1 MKDMIKNLLA
11 EAQAYNG
18 LEAIESL
25 IEDGKSLAA
34 IPMQPLYVAS
44 RALDSS
50 NMAALLPRLTKAQR
64 NAFLDIDLWK
74 RDDLDPDRFDYWLE
88 AYHQC
93 DNDEIKQEFVTS
105 SEFYLFLKAR
115 FNVWTF
121 DVEDPE
127 YPDHDYYFLTDD
139 SLLLFEYSEDYEQV
153 HEAKALI
160 RELYSQKGVEHAYAY
175 LFKLVSDSFSSLQEI
190 EYKEKKE
197 RLRDFGFVDYY
208 DALEYETPFPNLS
221 MLEGYV
227 RRKQAVTGSLDSSHE
242 NQNVAYQAIA
252 PYAEGTAAL
261 GVELN
266 KVNDDKRARFLNF
279 NFVRLINASLALQD
293 GLKEGGMAVSR
304 VGHRTRNF
312 LGLGLEWVATKG
324 DWGPEGVFSHF
335 EFTDLYR
342 AGLTLATVVQKKI
355 KKALRETGFENDDKF
370 LGTYWG
376 DFLDESFL
384 DIPKFF
390 RPYFPSQEINNLE
403 TWQGW
408 SDHAETFS
416 QMAPFAA
423 RFGETFK
430 KLVTAGQ
437 LVDDYYLNYKVD
449 EIDLE
454 AILLTSFAN
463 HRLGHFKEGMPQR
476 MGLTIDEFKKFVA
489 PFANAEGEIAL
500 SGELTLA
507 VTDFLKTFGMDQIN
521 GMESYLSY
529 LVQNHLDGY
538 DYAGLSFD
546 EFKHVGGP
554 ILLNRQ
560 TQ

>member
-1 MKDMIKNLLA
+1 MIKNLLA

-18 LEAIESL
+18 LDAILSL

-34 IPMQPLYVAS
+34 VPMQPLYVAS

-50 NMAALLPRLTKAQR
+50 HMAALLPRLTPQQR
-64 NAFLDIDLWK
+64 NVFLDIDLWK

-88 AYHQC
+88 AYHRC
-93 DNDEIKQEFVTS
+93 DDDDVKREFINS
-105 SEFYLFLKAR
+105 SEFYLFLKSR
-115 FNVWTF
+115 FNIWTF
-121 DVEDPE
+121 DAEDPL

-139 SLLLFEYSEDYEQV
+139 NLLLFEYSSEYEQI
-153 HEAKALI
+153 HEAKALV
-160 RELYSQKGVEHAYAY
+160 RELYAEKGVEYAYAY

-190 EYKEKKE
+190 EYTEKKE

-208 DALEYETPFPNLS
+208 DALEYESAFPNMV

-227 RRKQAVTGSLDSSHE
+227 RKKQAISGNLEAGHE
-242 NQNVAYQAIA
+242 NQNVSYQAIA
-252 PYAEGTAAL
+252 PYAEGTSSLAS
-261 GVELN
+261 ELN
-266 KVNDDKRARFLNF
+266 KIQDEKRSKFLNF
-279 NFVRLINASLALQD
+279 NFVRLINATLTLHD

-312 LGLGLEWVATKG
+312 LSLGHEWVLTKR
-324 DWGPEGVFSHF
+324 DWGEEGVFSVF

-342 AGLTLATVVQKKI
+342 IGLTLVILEQKKI

-390 RPYFPSQEINNLE
+390 RPYFPSEEVKTLE
-403 TWQGW
+403 TWQAW
-408 SDHAETFS
+408 TNHIETFC
-416 QMAPFAA
+416 QMAPFAS
-423 RFGETFK
+423 RFGETFLA
-430 KLVTAGQ
+430 LVKAGQ

-476 MGLTIDEFKKFVA
+476 MGLTIDEFKAFVT
-489 PFANAEGEIAL
+489 PFSNAEGEIAL
-500 SGELTLA
+500 SSELTLG
-507 VTDFLKTFGMDQIN
+507 VSDFLKTFGMNQIN
-521 GMESYLSY
+521 GMESYLAY
-529 LVQNHLDGY
+529 LVQSHLDGY
-538 DYAGLSFD
+538 DYRELDFD

>member
-1 MKDMIKNLLA
+1 MIKNLLA

-18 LEAIESL
+18 LEAIQSL
-25 IEDGKSLAA
+25 IEDGKSLSA
-34 IPMQPLYVAS
+34 IPMQPLYVAA

-50 NMAALLPRLTKAQR
+50 NMSALLPRLTPEQR
-64 NAFLDIDLWK
+64 NVFLDIDLWK
-74 RDDLDPDRFDYWLE
+74 RDDLDPDRFDYWME

-93 DNDEIKQEFVTS
+93 QEDEVKQEFINS

-121 DVEDPE
+121 DVEDPN

-160 RELYSQKGVEHAYAY
+160 RELYAQKGVEHAYAY

-197 RLRDFGFVDYY
+197 RLRDFGFVDYF
-208 DALEYETPFPNLS
+208 DALEYESPFPNLS
-221 MLEGYV
+221 MLEGFV
-227 RRKQAVTGSLDSSHE
+227 RKKQAATGRLEATHE
-242 NQNVAYQAIA
+242 NQNVSYQAIA
-252 PYAEGTAAL
+252 PYAQGTEDLAT
-261 GVELN
+261 ELN
-266 KVNDDKRARFLNF
+266 KVSDVTRARFLNF

-293 GLKEGGMAVSR
+293 GIKEGGMAVSR
-304 VGHRTRNF
+304 VGHRTRN
-312 LGLGLEWVATKG
+312 LLSLGLEWVKSVK
-324 DWGPEGVFSHF
+324 DWGEEGIFSVF
-335 EFTDLYR
+335 EFTDLYKV
-342 AGLTLATVVQKKI
+342 GLTLVTVEQRKI
-355 KKALRETGFENDDKF
+355 KKVLRETGFENDDKF

-376 DFLDESFL
+376 DFLDEGFL
-384 DIPKFF
+384 DIPKFY
-390 RPYFPSQEINNLE
+390 RPYFPSQEINTLE
-403 TWQGW
+403 AWQGW
-408 SDHAETFS
+408 SAHIETFS
-416 QMAPFAA
+416 QMSPFAA
-423 RFGETFK
+423 KFGETYK
-430 KLVTAGQ
+430 ALVKAGQ

-463 HRLGHFKEGMPQR
+463 HRLGHFQEGMPQR
-476 MGLTIDEFKKFVA
+476 MGLTIDEFKSFIL
-489 PFANAEGEIAL
+489 PFANAEGEIGL
-500 SGELTLA
+500 SDNLLKA
-507 VTDFLKTFGMDQIN
+507 VSEFLENFGMNQIH
-521 GMESYLSY
+521 GMDSYLAY

-538 DYAGLSFD
+538 DYSGLSFD